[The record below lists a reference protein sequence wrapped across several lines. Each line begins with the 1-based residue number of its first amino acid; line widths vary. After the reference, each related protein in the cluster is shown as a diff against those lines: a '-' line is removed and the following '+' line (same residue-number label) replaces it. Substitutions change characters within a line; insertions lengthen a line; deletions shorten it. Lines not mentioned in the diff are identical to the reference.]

1 MKTVREKERKKEKKG
16 EKNDQGNEDR
26 VMGLSRCSNVLKL
39 SRISIRLNRQLR

>member
-1 MKTVREKERKKEKKG
+1 MKTVREKERKKKKG